1 MDYFW
6 TDCPRCGCQVSINY
20 IRHPARIT
28 GSVRR
33 WSSDRSVNDG
43 RAFELPGDA
52 AGPDGS
58 IAVSCVCGQELRAV
72 SQAQGERALAD
83 I

>member
-6 TDCPRCGCQVSINY
+6 TDCPRCGCQVSVNY
-20 IRHPARIT
+20 IRHPDRIT

-43 RAFELPGDA
+43 RSFQLPGSA
-52 AGPDGS
+52 AGTGGA
-58 IAVSCVCGQELRAV
+58 ILVACVCGQELQAT
-72 SQAQGERALAD
+72 SQAQGERSLTNG
-83 I
+83 